1 MFLKKNAQKYPQM
14 VMVHRFGC
22 EEKNCNFV
30 GENEYCSLLVEAIKS
45 LRVRQMF
52 GCSTTLGH
60 LSFSLFALSVSQSLK
75 SCFSP
80 TTNRPK

>member
-14 VMVHRFGC
+14 VIDHRFGC

-45 LRVRQMF
+45 L
-52 GCSTTLGH
+52 
-60 LSFSLFALSVSQSLK
+60 
-75 SCFSP
+75 
-80 TTNRPK
+80 